1 MTWRRDLKEDFI
13 FPEMRILLV
22 EDHPESRRTLQRLI
36 ERRGHEVV
44 AVDNAEEAEL
54 ELRKQRF
61 SFLILDW
68 MLPGKSGVELCQ
80 ELRAAPNG
88 EELFILLVTARDDA
102 QDLERALE
110 AGANDY
116 LIKPLDPAR
125 LNVRLSV
132 AERRIRAL
140 AERNQARAELQ
151 EAVRKMTDIL
161 EKTSDG
167 FFAVDRDWK
176 FTFVNRQAEKLL
188 DRHREDLIGKDFWVE
203 LPEFTRE
210 AFEKNY
216 RRAMS
221 EQVAVEFEASD
232 ASGKVWFE
240 LLAYPSGGGVS
251 VFLRDVTD
259 RKRVEEER
267 LTTGKLESLGTL
279 AGGIAHDLN
288 NLLTVISG
296 NIGLAQIEAPGSPA
310 NLLSFLSR
318 AGEAAQHAAQ
328 LSNQLLTFSKGG
340 TPLKRVVSISDLV
353 TQAAEFSLHG
363 SNLRSDLDIQAG
375 LWRSPVDPAQIE
387 QVINALIINAREAM
401 PSGGIVRV
409 SARNLEIDANSGLP
423 IRPGRYVQVQV
434 ADNGRGIQKRLVTKI
449 FDPYFTTKSTGT
461 GLGLSISYSVVKK
474 HGGLLHLERTSADG
488 STFTFYLPAT
498 DSEPP
503 VPEPTLENEIFSF
516 NHQRVLVMDDE
527 AAIRDL
533 TSELLGTLGYKVTTA
548 PDGAEALKK
557 YELAMRTGET
567 FQAVILDATIR
578 GGMGG
583 VATMERLRDL
593 DPNVTAIICSGYS
606 DDAALAEFLTYGFRA
621 ALPKP
626 FTRHELANV
635 LQRAFEPGKA

>member
-1 MTWRRDLKEDFI
+1 
-13 FPEMRILLV
+13 MRILLV
-22 EDHPESRRTLQRLI
+22 EDHPESRSALQRLI
-36 ERRGHEVV
+36 ERRGYEVV
-44 AVDNAEEAEL
+44 PVASAEEAEV
-54 ELRKQRF
+54 ELRKQF
-61 SFLILDW
+61 FPFLILDW
-68 MLPGKSGVELCQ
+68 MLPGKSGVDLCR

-88 EELFILLVTARDDA
+88 DEFFILLVTARNDTE
-102 QDLERALE
+102 DLEQALE

-116 LIKPLDPAR
+116 LTKPLDPAL

-151 EAVRKMTDIL
+151 ETVRKMTDIL

-167 FFAVDRDWK
+167 FFAVDRDWR

-188 DRHREDLIGKDFWVE
+188 ERRREDLIGKDFWME
-203 LPEFTRE
+203 FPEFTRD

-288 NLLTVISG
+288 NILTVISG
-296 NIGLAQIEAPGSPA
+296 NIGLAQIEAPGSSA
-310 NLLSFLSR
+310 NLHSFLTR
-318 AGEAAQHAAQ
+318 AGGAAQHAAQ

-340 TPLKRVVSISDLV
+340 TPLKRVASVSDLLM
-353 TQAAEFSLHG
+353 QAAEFSLHG
-363 SNLRSDLDIQAG
+363 SNLRLDLDIPPD
-375 LWRSPVDPAQIE
+375 LWRSAVDPPQIE
-387 QVINALIINAREAM
+387 QVVNALVINAREAM
-401 PSGGIVRV
+401 PGGGAVWVTASNVDI
-409 SARNLEIDANSGLP
+409 SPDSGLP
-423 IRPGRYVQVQV
+423 LQPGRYVKVQV
-434 ADNGRGIQKRLVTKI
+434 ADNGGGIDPDSVPKI
-449 FDPYFTTKSTGT
+449 FDPYFTTKPTAT

-474 HGGLLHLERTSADG
+474 HGGLLQLESTSPDG
-488 STFTFYLPAT
+488 STFAFYLPAT
-498 DSEPP
+498 DAEPQL
-503 VPEPTLENEIFSF
+503 PEPTLANEIFSF

-533 TSELLGTLGYKVTTA
+533 TSELLGTLGYEVTA
-548 PDGAEALKK
+548 VPDGTEALKR
-557 YELAMRTGET
+557 YEDAMRTGEN

-583 VATMERLRDL
+583 VATIERLRDL

-606 DDAALAEFLTYGFRA
+606 DEAALAEFLTYGFRA

-635 LQRAFEPGKA
+635 LQRAFEPGRA